1 VDSEGYSF
9 SYSFCYRKVLHKN
22 GVINLGGIMEI
33 GKVSETVLKRSILKQ
48 IKHRRAEV
56 LVGPG
61 VGEDC
66 SVLELDKDE
75 VFVISTDPITGTAE
89 NIGTLAVHITAND
102 ISSNGAEIVGIMLTI
117 LLPDGTKESELK
129 GIMQEVDAVC
139 EKLNIEIMGGHT
151 EITDVVNQPVIT
163 VTGIGKMS
171 KKSMI
176 KTAGVVPGQEIVMS
190 KWAGLEGTAIIAKNK
205 EEELLSKYSK
215 DFINGAKAFIEHISV
230 VEEAKIARRLGVTSM
245 HDVTEGGIFGALW
258 EMGEAS
264 KVGIEADI
272 KKITLKQETVEIC
285 EFFDLNPYQLISSG
299 VMLMVT
305 DKANALV
312 NELNKNGIP
321 AAVIGRITE
330 GNDRIIINEDEK
342 RFLEPPKS
350 DELYKVP
357 K

>member
-1 VDSEGYSF
+1 
-9 SYSFCYRKVLHKN
+9 
-22 GVINLGGIMEI
+22 MEI

-48 IKHRRAEV
+48 IKHRRNEV

-75 VFVISTDPITGTAE
+75 VFVISTDPITGTKE

-117 LLPDGTKESELK
+117 LLPEGTKETELRE
-129 GIMQEVDAVC
+129 IIQEIEKVC
-139 EKLNIEIMGGHT
+139 SKLNIEIMGGHT
-151 EITDVVNQPVIT
+151 EITAAVNQPVIT
-163 VTGIGKMS
+163 VTGIGKMP
-171 KKSMI
+171 KEALI
-176 KTAGVVPGQEIVMS
+176 KTAGVIPGQEIVMT
-190 KWAGLEGTAIIAKNK
+190 KWAGLEGTAIIAKEK
-205 EEELLSKYSK
+205 EQELLSKYNK
-215 DFINGAKAFIEHISV
+215 DFIENAKHFIDFISV
-230 VEEAKIARRLGVTSM
+230 VEEAKIARNMRVTSM
-245 HDVTEGGIFGALW
+245 HDVTEGGLFGALW

-264 KVGIEADI
+264 KVGLEVDL

-285 EFFDLNPYQLISSG
+285 EFYDLNPYQLISSG

-312 NELNKNGIP
+312 NELNKNGIV
-321 AAVIGRITE
+321 ASVIGRITE
-330 GNDRIIINEDEK
+330 GNDRIIINGEEK
-342 RFLEPPKS
+342 RYLEPPKS

-357 K
+357 ACK

>member
-1 VDSEGYSF
+1 
-9 SYSFCYRKVLHKN
+9 
-22 GVINLGGIMEI
+22 MEI

-48 IKHRRAEV
+48 IKHRRDEV

-66 SVLELDKDE
+66 SVIGLKEDE

-102 ISSNGAEIVGIMLTI
+102 ISSNGAEIIGIMLTI

-129 GIMQEVDAVC
+129 GIMQEIEAVC
-139 EKLNIEIMGGHT
+139 GKLNIEVMGGHT
-151 EITDVVNQPVIT
+151 EITAAVNQPIIT
-163 VTGIGKMS
+163 VTGVGKMP
-171 KKSMI
+171 KDHMI
-176 KTAGVVPGQEIVMS
+176 KTTGTTPGQEIVMT

-205 EEELLSKYSK
+205 EKELLTKYNADFIQGAK
-215 DFINGAKAFIEHISV
+215 DFIEQISV
-230 VEEAKIARRLGVTSM
+230 VEESRIARRMEVVSM

-258 EMGEAS
+258 EIGEAS
-264 KVGIEADI
+264 KVGIEVDI
-272 KKITLKQETVEIC
+272 KKITLKQQTVEIC
-285 EFFDLNPYQLISSG
+285 EYFDLNPYQLISSG
-299 VMLMVT
+299 VMLMVS

-312 NELNKNGIP
+312 DELIKNGIS
-321 AAVIGRITE
+321 AAVIGRITA
-330 GNDRIIINEDEK
+330 GNDRVILNGEEK

-357 K
+357 MNINI